1 MPRPSAK
8 KLAALARRERVAAGY
23 LRGQTQSALAVAEGV
38 DQGTVSRDL
47 AAVREEWKSRAAEAF
62 AERVAEELARIDGLE
77 RTAWEGWE
85 RSCKDAQ
92 TRHVRTEGAG
102 DAKKT
107 ISEMTTR
114 GQAGDPRFL
123 ERVGWCVEQRLRL
136 IGGYAPAKVAPTTPD
151 GQTPYGGA
159 GGDDTDKLLDA
170 ILAVLAD
177 HPEAFGPPPD
187 PAGGDPTPAADPP
200 G

>member
-1 MPRPSAK
+1 MPRPSAR
-8 KLAALARRERVAAGY
+8 KLAALARQERVAAGY
-23 LRGQTQSALAVAEGV
+23 LRGQTQSALALAEGV

-47 AAVREEWKSRAAEAF
+47 AAVREEWKARSAEAF

-85 RSCKDAQ
+85 KSRQDAQ

-102 DAKKT
+102 DARKT
-107 ISEMTTR
+107 ISEITTR

-123 ERVGWCVEQRLRL
+123 ERVGWCVEQRLKI

-151 GQTPYGGA
+151 GAASYEPGSDA
-159 GGDDTDKLLDA
+159 ENEKLLDA
-170 ILAVLAD
+170 ILAVFAD

-187 PAGGDPTPAADPP
+187 PAGGDAPALPP